1 MIIYEMHE
9 LDVQQSAAERLRQ
22 KYNLVEVDLP
32 VDVNRAEGN
41 AKVCDLSLLAF
52 EFCAYILLQRRA
64 RPMSLQ
70 ISESTVSWSSYRLQ
84 MNNSL

>member
-41 AKVCDLSLLAF
+41 AKVCDL
-52 EFCAYILLQRRA
+52 ITR
-64 RPMSLQ
+64 
-70 ISESTVSWSSYRLQ
+70 I
-84 MNNSL
+84 